1 MHTIQNRR
9 QMKKFYFV
17 LGVVLVIVGLLVYQ
31 SVMEQVRE
39 FEELVRGVEEAGDNA
54 KIGIERVGL
63 DIQQTEN
70 INARIKTSMLVS
82 KGLGGL
88 GAFLLFY
95 STYEELIK
103 LKNRFV

>member
-1 MHTIQNRR
+1 
-9 QMKKFYFV
+9 MKRFYFI
-17 LGVVLVIVGLLVYQ
+17 LGVVLVIAGSLVYQ

-39 FEELVRGVEEAGDNA
+39 FEELLRTVEEAGADA
-54 KIGIERVGL
+54 RIGIERAGL

-70 INARIKTSMLVS
+70 ITARINTSMLVS
-82 KGLGGL
+82 RGLGGL

>member
-1 MHTIQNRR
+1 
-9 QMKKFYFV
+9 
-17 LGVVLVIVGLLVYQ
+17 
-31 SVMEQVRE
+31 MEEIRE
-39 FEELVRGVEEAGDNA
+39 FEELIRSVEEAGANA
-54 KIGIERVGL
+54 KIGIERIGL

-70 INARIKTSMLVS
+70 INARINTSILVS
-82 KGLGGL
+82 RGLGGL

>member
-1 MHTIQNRR
+1 
-9 QMKKFYFV
+9 MKRFYFI
-17 LGVVLVIVGLLVYQ
+17 LGVVLVILGLLVYQ
-31 SVMEQVRE
+31 SVMEEIRA
-39 FEELVRGVEEAGDNA
+39 FEELIRSVEEAGANA
-54 KIGIERVGL
+54 KIGIERIGL

-70 INARIKTSMLVS
+70 INARINTSMLVS
-82 KGLGGL
+82 RGLGGL

>member
-1 MHTIQNRR
+1 
-9 QMKKFYFV
+9 MKRFYFI
-17 LGVVLVIVGLLVYQ
+17 LGVVLVIAGSLVYQ

-39 FEELVRGVEEAGDNA
+39 FEELLRTVEEAGADA
-54 KIGIERVGL
+54 RIGIERAGL

-70 INARIKTSMLVS
+70 INARINTSMLVS
-82 KGLGGL
+82 RGLGGL

-103 LKNRFV
+103 LKNRFI